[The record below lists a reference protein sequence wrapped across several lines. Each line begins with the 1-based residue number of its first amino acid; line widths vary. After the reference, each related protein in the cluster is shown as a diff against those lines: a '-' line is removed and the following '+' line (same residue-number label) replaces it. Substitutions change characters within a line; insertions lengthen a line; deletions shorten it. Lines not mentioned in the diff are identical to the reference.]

1 MSEDMGV
8 QVGVVGDG
16 DEAPVISDTTVR
28 DGIMHN
34 LTSHGMSNI

>member
-8 QVGVVGDG
+8 EVGVLGDG
-16 DEAPVISDTTVR
+16 DEAPVISDTTVT
-28 DGIMHN
+28 DSISQN

>member
-16 DEAPVISDTTVR
+16 DEAPVISDFTTT
-28 DGIMHN
+28 DSISQN